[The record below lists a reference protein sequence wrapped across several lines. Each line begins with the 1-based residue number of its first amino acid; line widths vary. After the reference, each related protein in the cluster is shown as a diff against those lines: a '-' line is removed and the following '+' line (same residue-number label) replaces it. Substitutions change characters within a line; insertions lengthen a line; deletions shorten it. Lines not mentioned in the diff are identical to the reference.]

1 MKTRNMAII
10 VLLTTSVAWAEQPL
24 LPSKLRE
31 GWRENRN
38 NMLWWHPYDTFDGTN
53 AAFELAHGLP
63 PGGAVRC
70 FGEQLLSEL
79 AKPDGGDSNRV
90 AEVLDRLVRS
100 GTYDV
105 TNVLAEA
112 LFRERNAFR
121 YQTLLACINAWP
133 PDMSGLAEAV
143 VAKTPPEARTE
154 WYVSLAKKGSL
165 SSFLKHGGEI
175 SLRELMRIGAFMGDA
190 NQSETNAVCAAVLDK
205 ALSEAEPRWKSTN
218 HRKRLALRFR
228 DAGGE
233 AGDYFSKLSGELGPP
248 LPPTARDIDI
258 FVSCPGLDWPDDAS
272 VAGYPPKDLVPE
284 CYRNAYRTALLSFDT
299 PKRDFIRMVAD
310 RFEVFVRKNE
320 PIPENSD
327 AWYNYV
333 SALRYGA
340 DPVATNALLKAVDA
354 AWIPSFG
361 ASQID
366 WAMRSLDSAWE
377 TSEERKR
384 LAVRMAARSPKRF
397 ADVSYF
403 HDVLHQIGRPKEGE
417 AEK

>member
-10 VLLTTSVAWAEQPL
+10 ALLAAFAARAERPL
-24 LPSKLRE
+24 IPSKLQE

-38 NMLWWHPYDTFDGTN
+38 ALLWWRPYDTFDGTN
-53 AAFELAHGLP
+53 AAFELEHGLAA
-63 PGGAVRC
+63 GGAVRY
-70 FGEQLLSEL
+70 FGEQLLAEL

-90 AEVLDRLVRS
+90 ADVLNRLVRG
-100 GTYDV
+100 GTYGV

-112 LFRERNAFR
+112 LSRERNAFR
-121 YQTLLACINAWP
+121 YQTLLACVNAWS

-143 VAKTPPEARTE
+143 VASTPSGTRSE
-154 WYVSLAKKGSL
+154 WYVSLFRRREKGLSL
-165 SSFLKHGGEI
+165 SA
-175 SLRELMRIGAFMGDA
+175 RECRRIENFMVYA
-190 NQSETNAVCAAVLDK
+190 EQSETDAVCAAVLDK
-205 ALSEAEPRWKSTN
+205 AQSEADSKWKSSN
-218 HRKRLALRFR
+218 RRKRLALRFR

-233 AGDYFSKLSGELGPP
+233 AGGHFSKLSRELGPP
-248 LPPTARDIDI
+248 LPPTDKDIDR
-258 FVSCPGLDWPDDAS
+258 FVSHPGFFWPDYSSA
-272 VAGYPPKDLVPE
+272 AGDPPENLVPE
-284 CYRNAYRTALLSFDT
+284 WYQNTYRTALIAFDM

-310 RFEVFVRKNE
+310 RFGAFVRESE